1 MLSNPQIKIARLSQP
16 TMPIGVEEVT
26 ATTTRR
32 RTARLDTE
40 ASRRLIDNAL
50 GLRTAG
56 SSGTSSAGNKAAS
69 IMSTPARRRQSR
81 SKGTSKKSSATK
93 SGGRKSKASD
103 REEQQE
109 IEDQHMAMDEEDTST
124 FAQVDESIDNLNSVL
139 RRYIPIESN
148 TAGEDESNNDDGAE
162 NAWEDPIKAFGDI
175 QEARDRMMDA
185 CNKHEK
191 YLRSQQRRDGE
202 EEDDDDDDD
211 DNINDD
217 DEEFRAL
224 HMATMTTAFAAEL
237 DDIRTGRAAARAFG
251 KKGNKRKKATN
262 PDNIF
267 VDPDHM
273 KEDAEEEEE
282 EPLVQE
288 NIDVDVL
295 VDILQGG
302 MRSFTANE
310 RKILI
315 EESKRR
321 KDSEEGGG
329 EDGEGDIVTPHE
341 RRRKMLGF

>member
-56 SSGTSSAGNKAAS
+56 SSGTSSACGFN

-148 TAGEDESNNDDGAE
+148 TADEDESNKDDGAE
-162 NAWEDPIKAFGDI
+162 DAWEDPIKAIGDI
-175 QEARDRMMDA
+175 QEARERMMDA
-185 CNKHEK
+185 CNKHEE
-191 YLRSQQRRDGE
+191 YLRSQQRRDSE
-202 EEDDDDDDD
+202 EEDDDDD
-211 DNINDD
+211 NTNDD

-224 HMATMTTAFAAEL
+224 YMTTMTTAFAAEL

-282 EPLVQE
+282 ETLVQE
-288 NIDVDVL
+288 NIDVEVL

-310 RKILI
+310 RKMLI

>member
-1 MLSNPQIKIARLSQP
+1 
-16 TMPIGVEEVT
+16 
-26 ATTTRR
+26 
-32 RTARLDTE
+32 
-40 ASRRLIDNAL
+40 
-50 GLRTAG
+50 
-56 SSGTSSAGNKAAS
+56 
-69 IMSTPARRRQSR
+69 
-81 SKGTSKKSSATK
+81 
-93 SGGRKSKASD
+93 
-103 REEQQE
+103 
-109 IEDQHMAMDEEDTST
+109 MAMDIDEEDTST

-139 RRYIPIESN
+139 RRYIPIASK
-148 TAGEDESNNDDGAE
+148 TAGEDESDNNDGTED
-162 NAWEDPIKAFGDI
+162 AWKDPIKAFGDI
-175 QEARDRMMDA
+175 QEARERMMDA
-185 CNKHEK
+185 CNKHEE
-191 YLRSQQRRDGE
+191 YLRSQQRRDSE
-202 EEDDDDDDD
+202 EEDDDDD
-211 DNINDD
+211 NTNDD

-224 HMATMTTAFAAEL
+224 YMTAMTTAFAVEL
-237 DDIRTGRAAARAFG
+237 DDIRTGRAAAKASG
-251 KKGNKRKKATN
+251 KKGSKRKKAGGANGTN
-262 PDNIF
+262 ASTMMMDAYNIF

-273 KEDAEEEEE
+273 KEDAGEEEE

>member
-1 MLSNPQIKIARLSQP
+1 
-16 TMPIGVEEVT
+16 MPIGVEEVT

-93 SGGRKSKASD
+93 SSGRKSKAFE
-103 REEQQE
+103 REEQHE
-109 IEDQHMAMDEEDTST
+109 VEDQHMAMDIDEEDTST

-139 RRYIPIESN
+139 RRYIPIASK
-148 TAGEDESNNDDGAE
+148 TAGEDESDNNDGAE
-162 NAWEDPIKAFGDI
+162 DAWKDPMKAFGDI
-175 QEARDRMMDA
+175 QEARERMMDA
-185 CNKHEK
+185 CNKHEE
-191 YLRSQQRRDGE
+191 YLRSQQRRDSE
-202 EEDDDDDDD
+202 EEDEDDDDD
-211 DNINDD
+211 NTNDD

-224 HMATMTTAFAAEL
+224 YMTTMTTAFAVEL
-237 DDIRTGRAAARAFG
+237 DDIRTGRAAAKASG
-251 KKGNKRKKATN
+251 KKGNKRKKAGGAKGTN

-288 NIDVDVL
+288 NIDVEVL

-302 MRSFTANE
+302 MRSFTAND
-310 RKILI
+310 RKMLI

-329 EDGEGDIVTPHE
+329 EDGEAGDIVTPHE

>member
-1 MLSNPQIKIARLSQP
+1 MDI
-16 TMPIGVEEVT
+16 
-26 ATTTRR
+26 
-32 RTARLDTE
+32 
-40 ASRRLIDNAL
+40 
-50 GLRTAG
+50 
-56 SSGTSSAGNKAAS
+56 
-69 IMSTPARRRQSR
+69 
-81 SKGTSKKSSATK
+81 
-93 SGGRKSKASD
+93 
-103 REEQQE
+103 
-109 IEDQHMAMDEEDTST
+109 DEEDTST

-148 TAGEDESNNDDGAE
+148 TADEDESNNDDGAE
-162 NAWEDPIKAFGDI
+162 YAWEDPIKAIGDI
-175 QEARDRMMDA
+175 QEARERMMDA
-185 CNKHEK
+185 CNKHEE
-191 YLRSQQRRDGE
+191 YLRSQQRRDSEE
-202 EEDDDDDDD
+202 EEDDDD
-211 DNINDD
+211 NTNDD

-224 HMATMTTAFAAEL
+224 YMAAMTTAFAAEL
-237 DDIRTGRAAARAFG
+237 DDIRTGRAAARAYG
-251 KKGNKRKKATN
+251 KKVNKRKKATN

-310 RKILI
+310 RKMLI

>member
-1 MLSNPQIKIARLSQP
+1 
-16 TMPIGVEEVT
+16 
-26 ATTTRR
+26 
-32 RTARLDTE
+32 
-40 ASRRLIDNAL
+40 
-50 GLRTAG
+50 
-56 SSGTSSAGNKAAS
+56 
-69 IMSTPARRRQSR
+69 
-81 SKGTSKKSSATK
+81 
-93 SGGRKSKASD
+93 
-103 REEQQE
+103 
-109 IEDQHMAMDEEDTST
+109 MAMDIDEEDTST

-162 NAWEDPIKAFGDI
+162 YAWEDPIKAIGDI
-175 QEARDRMMDA
+175 QEARERMMDA

-191 YLRSQQRRDGE
+191 YLRSQQRRDSE

-211 DNINDD
+211 NTNDD

-224 HMATMTTAFAAEL
+224 YMATMTTAFAAEL
-237 DDIRTGRAAARAFG
+237 DDIRTGRAAARASG
-251 KKGNKRKKATN
+251 KKGNKRKKAGGAKGTN

-310 RKILI
+310 RKMLI